1 MNDLPLPL
9 AVDSAI
15 GQLNESICRLLVGYF
30 ETHGFAKHHLDS
42 FDYFID
48 HLIPMMISELGTLTC
63 LVKTGGSHRVVF
75 SDPVFES
82 PTVRNSDHFIYPLYP
97 NEALQRKLTYG
108 ITLFVNISHV
118 FTNETGAQVFF
129 RQYLHHSLCNIPCM
143 VGSKFCYVRQRQ
155 PEIFCSP
162 DIMRSVTLGYFI
174 VSGQEKVLISQETM
188 RTNWPCCSLNEK
200 SARCEVR
207 SLNSRRMR
215 STSTIY
221 LHISRNQRRGIA
233 LLVSIPFV
241 TVLVDL
247 YVVFL
252 ALGVSD
258 VEKMTLLCGTETISD
273 FLVPVLIGQRDAFL
287 RHCEKSYPTFSG
299 VVTPEL
305 ALRYIAQHN
314 SPVDLAV
321 TPGAPSPGPNVF
333 VPELD
338 KNLPNDDFT
347 NLEVDCAGD
356 IDADAGSADIEG
368 NEIPQ
373 VDEFRPDIVPALAIC
388 PGPVSQ
394 AKPDSRAS
402 ATSAMDQAVRQ
413 IQHIFDVEVFPH
425 IGLEPSMCPQ
435 KAAYLGICFRKLIL
449 VFSRKI
455 APDDRDHYMNKRV
468 QPAGVLLAVLFRQ
481 IFRRMLNQLSLHLSK
496 LPLNR
501 VDFEHIINYCE
512 LRQISASL
520 RYSLA
525 TGNWGIMK
533 AGCSIVGVSQA
544 LCRDRIGT
552 ISQLRRTN
560 TNLNREG
567 KQPRP
572 RQLYENQWGII
583 CPCETP
589 EGKSCGLV
597 KAMALLAVTQTS
609 LSSHDFICSL
619 RRFVSPRLLLP
630 LEAGSVTVFVCGEM
644 VGTTNDTR
652 GLCSAV
658 RKLKYQNVVSYLVSI
673 SHDESGVNF
682 NCDSGILSRPVF
694 YLPKLLEYLS
704 LVPSNLAGA
713 PLWSQPGSWEELRR
727 RRAIVYFD
735 KAEDQ
740 HKFISTDIFSA
751 IREYRAGDT
760 GAGKPAKYAEIH
772 PTAILGIPAKLI
784 PFADKNQAP
793 RNIYSTCMTKQAMGM
808 PNIDFHNRCDPTTY
822 VLSYPQKPIVSTLG
836 DRIACTTELPTGI
849 NAVVLIAMYEGW
861 NIEDALVVK
870 RSSVDRGLFDLNIYR
885 TYTDEISP
893 NLNDGQCFG
902 IPDVATTQGLRAID
916 YSMLEEDGLPAPGTR
931 LRHGD
936 PVIGKTVTFDTSW
949 ATENKERS
957 TIDKSVTAKHQ
968 NDIST
973 VVSCR
978 ISATPNKNCIA
989 HVTTVNRRKVHV
1001 GDKFASRH
1009 AQKGV
1014 CSIIADEIDMP
1025 FSVVDGMVPD
1035 LIISPCAIP
1044 SRMTIGQLQESIF
1057 GKNAALSGTIADGTP
1072 FVAHDVDAVREAL
1085 RRQGF
1090 NGNGAQRFRCG
1101 KTGKELVGELFMGVV
1116 YYQRLKHMVCDK
1128 LHARA
1133 TGPVHDLTRQPPHGR
1148 GRNGGFRLGE
1158 MERDAMIAHGGAGF
1172 LTDRYLYNSD
1182 RFDTVI
1188 CKKCGQFAVPARPSD
1203 AKYTFSAGTAYC
1215 RLCKSPDNVVPV
1227 VLPYCMKLLVQEL
1240 QAMNIFVDMHI
1251 V

>member
-1 MNDLPLPL
+1 MTQLLN
-9 AVDSAI
+9 SAI
-15 GQLNESICRLLVGYF
+15 CNLLVGYF
-30 ETHGFAKHHLDS
+30 ETHGYARHHVES
-42 FDYFID
+42 FDYFVD
-48 HLIPMMISELGTLTC
+48 SLVPMIISELGTLSC
-63 LVKTGGSHRVVF
+63 HVKTGGTHRVVF

-82 PTVRNSDHFIYPLYP
+82 PTVRNSDHYIYPLYP

-108 ITLFVNISHV
+108 LTLYVNVSHV
-118 FTNETGAQVFF
+118 FTDAAGNKIFS
-129 RQYLHHSLCNIPCM
+129 RQYQHHPICSIPCM
-143 VGSKFCYVRQRQ
+143 IGSKYCYLRQRQ

-188 RTNWPCCSLNEK
+188 RTNWPCCSLTDK
-200 SARCEVR
+200 AARCEVR
-207 SLNSRRMR
+207 SLNSGRMR

-221 LHISRNQRRGIA
+221 LHVSRNSRRGIA

-241 TVLVDL
+241 STMIDL
-247 YVVFL
+247 YIVFA
-252 ALGVSD
+252 ALGVFD
-258 VEKMTLLCGTETISD
+258 VEKILGLCGGPKTSE
-273 FLVPVLIGQRDAFL
+273 LIGPIVAAQRDAFV
-287 RHCEKSYPTFSG
+287 RHCEKNFPDCSVLSM
-299 VVTPEL
+299 
-305 ALRYIAQHN
+305 AQMAMRYISQCN
-314 SPVDLAV
+314 SPSESV
-321 TPGAPSPGPNVF
+321 APSEIQDPKL
-333 VPELD
+333 ETD
-338 KNLPNDDFT
+338 KNVPNDDFT
-347 NLEVDCAGD
+347 NLEVDRTGD
-356 IDADAGSADIEG
+356 IEPEDGEVDGQEPEPMPAK
-368 NEIPQ
+368 IP
-373 VDEFRPDIVPALAIC
+373 ERES
-388 PGPVSQ
+388 GPS
-394 AKPDSRAS
+394 KKDSVQGTGVES
-402 ATSAMDQAVRQ
+402 AVRQ

-425 IGLEPSMCPQ
+425 IGLDPSNARH
-435 KAAYLGICFRKLIL
+435 KANYLGFCIRKLIL
-449 VFSRKI
+449 VFLGEVP
-455 APDDRDHYMNKRV
+455 PDDRDHYMNKRV

-501 VDFEHIINYCE
+501 VDFEHLINYCE
-512 LRQISASL
+512 LKQISASL

-533 AGCSIVGVSQA
+533 AGCSVVGVSQA

-560 TNLNREG
+560 TNLNRDG

-597 KAMALLAVTQTS
+597 KAMALLAVTHTN
-609 LSSHDFICSL
+609 LSSTELIVSL

-630 LEAGSVTVFVCGEM
+630 DEIGAVTVFVCGEII
-644 VGTTNDTR
+644 GTTNDPKA
-652 GLCSAV
+652 LCSAA
-658 RKLKYQNVVSYLVSI
+658 RKLKHRNVLPFLVSVSY
-673 SHDESGVNF
+673 DELGVNL

-694 YLPKLLEYLS
+694 YLPR
-704 LVPSNLAGA
+704 LV
-713 PLWSQPGSWEELRR
+713 EELNGEPDSWNTPGAWEDLQRR
-727 RRAIVYFD
+727 GIVVYMD
-735 KAEDQ
+735 KAEDR
-740 HKFISTDIFSA
+740 HKLISPNIFQA
-751 IREYRAGDT
+751 IVEFRAWKTAPGESRR
-760 GAGKPAKYAEIH
+760 PAKYAEIY
-772 PTAILGIPAKLI
+772 PTSIMGIPAMLI
-784 PFADKNQAP
+784 PFSDKNQAP

-849 NAVVLIAMYEGW
+849 NAVVLIAMYDGW
-861 NIEDALVVK
+861 NIEDALVIK
-870 RSSVDRGLFDLNIYR
+870 RSAVDRGLFDLNIYR

-893 NLNDGQCFG
+893 NQNEGQSFG
-902 IPDVATTQGLRAID
+902 IPQTANAQGLRALN
-916 YSMLEEDGLPAPGTR
+916 YSTLESDGLPAPGTR

-936 PVIGKTVTFDTSW
+936 PVIGKTVTLDTNWS
-949 ATENKERS
+949 TENKERS

-968 NDIST
+968 NDCAT

-978 ISATPNKNCIA
+978 LSTTPNKNCIA
-989 HVTTVNRRKVHV
+989 HVTTVTRRKVHV

-1035 LIISPCAIP
+1035 LIISPCALP

-1057 GKNAALSGTIADGTP
+1057 GKNAALAGEIADGTP
-1072 FVAHDVDAVREAL
+1072 FIAQDVDAVRQAL

-1090 NGNGAQRFRCG
+1090 SGNGAQRFRCG

-1188 CKKCGQFAVPARPSD
+1188 CKKCGQFAIPARPSD
-1203 AKYTFSAGTAYC
+1203 AKYTFSAGTAFC
-1215 RLCKSPDNVVPV
+1215 RLCSSSENVVPV

-1251 V
+1251 T

>member
-1 MNDLPLPL
+1 M
-9 AVDSAI
+9 AQTTASF
-15 GQLNESICRLLVGYF
+15 QSRLNSSICNLIVGYF
-30 ETHGFAKHHLDS
+30 ETHGFARHHIES
-42 FDYFID
+42 FDYFVD
-48 HLIPMMISELGTLTC
+48 NLVPMIISELGTLSC
-63 LVKTGGSHRVVF
+63 HVKTGGTHRVVF

-82 PTVRNSDHFIYPLYP
+82 PTVRNSDHYIYPLYP

-108 ITLFVNISHV
+108 LTLYVNVSHV
-118 FTNETGAQVFF
+118 FSDAAGNKIFS
-129 RQYLHHSLCNIPCM
+129 RHYLHHPICSIPCM
-143 VGSKFCYVRQRQ
+143 IGSKYCYMSQRQ

-162 DIMRSVTLGYFI
+162 DVMRSVTLGYFI

-188 RTNWPCCSLNEK
+188 RTNWPCCSLTEK
-200 SARCEVR
+200 AARCEVR
-207 SLNSRRMR
+207 SLNSGRMR

-221 LHISRNQRRGIA
+221 LHVSRNSRRGIA

-241 TVLVDL
+241 STMIDL
-247 YVVFL
+247 YIVFA

-258 VEKMTLLCGTETISD
+258 VEKILVLCGGPKTSE
-273 FLVPVLIGQRDAFL
+273 LIGPIVAAQREAFV
-287 RHCEKSYPTFSG
+287 RHCEKNFPDLSVDSKAIDTRM
-299 VVTPEL
+299 
-305 ALRYIAQHN
+305 AQMAMRYISQCN
-314 SPVDLAV
+314 SPSESV
-321 TPGAPSPGPNVF
+321 APSDIPDPKL
-333 VPELD
+333 ETD
-338 KNLPNDDFT
+338 KNVPNDDFT
-347 NLEVDCAGD
+347 NLEVDQTGD
-356 IDADAGSADIEG
+356 IEPDEGELDAQEPEPMPAK
-368 NEIPQ
+368 IPERD
-373 VDEFRPDIVPALAIC
+373 VGASKKES
-388 PGPVSQ
+388 GQ
-394 AKPDSRAS
+394 ATGVES
-402 ATSAMDQAVRQ
+402 AVRQ

-425 IGLEPSMCPQ
+425 IGLDSCNARH
-435 KAAYLGICFRKLIL
+435 KANYLGFCIRKLIL
-449 VFSRKI
+449 VFQGEVP
-455 APDDRDHYMNKRV
+455 PDDRDHYMNKRV

-501 VDFEHIINYCE
+501 VDFEHLINYCE
-512 LRQISASL
+512 LKQISASL

-533 AGCSIVGVSQA
+533 AGCSVVGVSQA

-560 TNLNREG
+560 TNLNRDG

-572 RQLYENQWGII
+572 RQLYENQWSII

-609 LSSHDFICSL
+609 LSSTELIVSL

-630 LEAGSVTVFVCGEM
+630 DEIGAVIVFVCGEII
-644 VGTTNDTR
+644 GTTNDSKA
-652 GLCSAV
+652 LCSAV
-658 RKLKYQNVVSYLVSI
+658 RKLKHRNVLPFLVSVSY
-673 SHDESGVNF
+673 DESGVNL

-694 YLPKLLEYLS
+694 HLPRLLQE
-704 LVPSNLAGA
+704 LAGEPA
-713 PLWSQPGSWEELRR
+713 NWNTPGSWEDLQRR
-727 RRAIVYFD
+727 GIVVYMD
-735 KAEDQ
+735 KAEDR
-740 HKFISTDIFSA
+740 HKFISPNIFQA
-751 IREYRAGDT
+751 IEEFRAWNPASGT
-760 GAGKPAKYAEIH
+760 ARRPAKYAEIY
-772 PTAILGIPAKLI
+772 PTSIMGIPAMLI
-784 PFADKNQAP
+784 PFSDKNQAP

-849 NAVVLIAMYEGW
+849 NAVVLIAMYDGW
-861 NIEDALVVK
+861 NIEDALVIK
-870 RSSVDRGLFDLNIYR
+870 RSAVDRGLFDLNIYR

-893 NLNDGQCFG
+893 NQNEGQSFG
-902 IPDVATTQGLRAID
+902 IPQTANAQGLRALN
-916 YSMLEEDGLPAPGTR
+916 YSTLESDGLPAPGTR

-936 PVIGKTVTFDTSW
+936 PVIGKTVTLDTNWS
-949 ATENKERS
+949 TENKERS

-968 NDIST
+968 NDCAT

-978 ISATPNKNCIA
+978 LSTTPNKNCIA
-989 HVTTVNRRKVHV
+989 HVTTVTRRKVHV

-1035 LIISPCAIP
+1035 LIISPCALP

-1057 GKNAALSGTIADGTP
+1057 GKNAALAGEIADGTP
-1072 FVAHDVDAVREAL
+1072 FIDQDVDAVRQAL

-1090 NGNGAQRFRCG
+1090 SGNGAQRFRCG

-1188 CKKCGQFAVPARPSD
+1188 CKKCGQFAIPARPSD

-1215 RLCKSPDNVVPV
+1215 RLCSSAEHVVPV

-1251 V
+1251 T